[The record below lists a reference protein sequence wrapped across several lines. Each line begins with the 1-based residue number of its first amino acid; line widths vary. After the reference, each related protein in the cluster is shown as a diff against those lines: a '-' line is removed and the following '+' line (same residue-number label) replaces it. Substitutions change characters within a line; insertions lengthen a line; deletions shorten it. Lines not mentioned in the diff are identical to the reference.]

1 MDQIPDKV
9 YFRIGEASDLVGVE
23 AHVLRYWESEFNL
36 QTTRT
41 PSGQRRYRREDVEM
55 FLRVRSLLHEQGFT
69 IAGAR
74 KALAGEPEEA
84 SGVDADIAREVGLG
98 DCAPV
103 FPDRTGGFQR
113 RSNFTRYVWHPLRTA
128 AGIPKSVTFHDL
140 RHTHAS
146 QLLAKN
152 VHPRSC
158 RSVLDTPTS
167 R

>member
-1 MDQIPDKV
+1 MSRKPTKVKPATPVDQIPDKV

-84 SGVDADIAREVGLG
+84 SGVDADIAREVLEQLG
-98 DCAPV
+98 RV
-103 FPDRTGGFQR
+103 
-113 RSNFTRYVWHPLRTA
+113 RSA
-128 AGIPKSVTFHDL
+128 ISDL
-140 RHTHAS
+140 R
-146 QLLAKN
+146 
-152 VHPRSC
+152 
-158 RSVLDTPTS
+158 S
-167 R
+167 RLQKSL